1 MSGTVA
7 RVSPAAPPYSPEE
20 SAVITAMM
28 PPGSAAE
35 APALFRIFARNPALA
50 TAADAWGHYLL
61 GRRFSLTRRQRELII
76 DRVCA
81 RCRDEYEWGLHIAHW
96 ASRVAL
102 SDAEIAALA
111 HGAADDPVWPEPE
124 GLLLRVVDEL
134 YDREGLSDQTW
145 SEASAQFDDAQLL
158 DLVVLA
164 GWYRAVCLL
173 NKTLQI
179 PPEPGAARFPAR
191 RFPAAG

>member
-1 MSGTVA
+1 MPVA
-7 RVSPAAPPYSPEE
+7 RISPAGPPYSPEE

-61 GRRFSLTRRQRELII
+61 GRRFSLTRRQRELVI

-102 SDAEIAALA
+102 SDAEIAVLA
-111 HGAADDPVWPEPE
+111 HGSADDPVWPEPE
-124 GLLLRVVDEL
+124 ALLLRMVDEL

-145 SEASAQFDDAQLL
+145 SEASALFDDAQLL

-179 PPEPGAARFPAR
+179 PPEPGAPRLPAPR
-191 RFPAAG
+191 PAAAG

>member
-1 MSGTVA
+1 MSASVA
-7 RVSPAAPPYSPEE
+7 RISPAAPPYSAEE

-28 PPGSAAE
+28 PPGSAAD

-61 GRRFSLTRRQRELII
+61 GRRLSLTRRQRELVI

-81 RCRDEYEWGLHIAHW
+81 RCGDEYEWGLHIARW
-96 ASRVAL
+96 ASRVPL

-111 HGAADDPVWPEPE
+111 HGTADDPVWPEPE
-124 GLLLRVVDEL
+124 ALLLRVVDEL
-134 YDREGLSDQTW
+134 YDAEGLSDQTW
-145 SEASAQFDDAQLL
+145 SEASARFEDAQLL

-164 GWYRAVCLL
+164 GWYRAICLL

-179 PPEPGAARFPAR
+179 PPEPGAARFPAAG
-191 RFPAAG
+191 FPAAG

>member
-1 MSGTVA
+1 MSASVA
-7 RVSPAAPPYSPEE
+7 RISPAAPPYSAEE
-20 SAVITAMM
+20 SAVITAMV
-28 PPGSAAE
+28 PPGSAAD

-61 GRRFSLTRRQRELII
+61 GRRFSLTRRQRELVI

-81 RCRDEYEWGLHIAHW
+81 RCGDAYEWGLHIAHW
-96 ASRVAL
+96 ASRVPL

-111 HGAADDPVWPEPE
+111 HGTADDPVWPEPE
-124 GLLLRVVDEL
+124 ALLLRVVDEL
-134 YDREGLSDQTW
+134 YDAEGLSDQTW
-145 SEASAQFDDAQLL
+145 SEASARFEDAQLL

-164 GWYRAVCLL
+164 GWYRAICLL

-179 PPEPGAARFPAR
+179 PPEPGAARFPAAG
-191 RFPAAG
+191 FPAAG